1 MDPSFLIKPHI
12 QMNIEYYEWKK
23 SIIKDENFTKDIQ
36 SNQICRPKLISN
48 KVRKYF
54 VHVLIK
60 NFFPS
65 FILVVGNKKVCSSLP
80 RYDYYH

>member
-1 MDPSFLIKPHI
+1 
-12 QMNIEYYEWKK
+12 MNIEYYEWKK

-54 VHVLIK
+54 VHVLRNNHFRHDAIVDELMVPESK
-60 NFFPS
+60 DWDIGKLTQWF
-65 FILVVGNKKVCSSLP
+65 
-80 RYDYYH
+80 